1 MQFTISITLPPNKK
15 LFFASNDLNLK
26 GKKSTKKRNFGL
38 MERRMRFNCLQTYYS
53 CLKYAQQHGKH
64 FGILAFSRNFI
75 AITYSQSLSKMHLSI
90 NLSLANNIKADF

>member
-1 MQFTISITLPPNKK
+1 
-15 LFFASNDLNLK
+15 
-26 GKKSTKKRNFGL
+26 
-38 MERRMRFNCLQTYYS
+38 MRFNCLQTYYS
-53 CLKYAQQHGKH
+53 CFKYAQQHGKH

>member
-1 MQFTISITLPPNKK
+1 
-15 LFFASNDLNLK
+15 
-26 GKKSTKKRNFGL
+26 

-75 AITYSQSLSKMHLSI
+75 AITYSQSSSKMHLGI
-90 NLSLANNIKADF
+90 N